1 MLSNLD
7 PSSQRFLADLNRIQL
22 RTATAQN
29 QISSGLKVQSASD
42 APDQIGTLL
51 QLESE
56 RSGNSQTLANLNRV
70 QTEANG
76 ADNALTTAVQLLDK
90 ITQIAGQ
97 GLSSQTAQDRGKFAQ
112 QILDLQEQ
120 LVSLTSTT
128 VEGRYIFDG
137 GNGSG
142 PPYQFNAA
150 AVNGAT
156 RLSSAPATRQVQD
169 SSGNSFQF
177 ARSAQDIFDQRDS
190 ADVPTA
196 NNIFAAI
203 SAARAALIANNPAA
217 IATSIDVLHGASDF
231 LGSQQTFYGTVQD
244 RLAGALTN
252 SQSLD
257 VALQTQIGAIRDA
270 DLTAASLELNR
281 GNIEQQASLAAKAK
295 SQVKSLFDYLA

>member
-7 PSSQRFLADLNRIQL
+7 PASQRFLADLNRIQL
-22 RTATAQN
+22 RASTAES

-56 RSGNSQTLANLNRV
+56 RSVNKQTLANLNRV
-70 QTEANG
+70 QTEVNG

-90 ITQIAGQ
+90 ITQVVGQ
-97 GLSSQTAQDRGKFAQ
+97 GLSSTTAQERLKFAQ
-112 QILDLQEQ
+112 QVTDLQGQ

-142 PPYQFNAA
+142 PPYQSNPT
-150 AVNGAT
+150 AVNGAI
-156 RLSSAPATRQVQD
+156 RLSTTAATRQVQD
-169 SSGNSFQF
+169 SAGNSFQF

-190 ADVPTA
+190 ADLPTA

-203 SAARAALIANNPAA
+203 GGAITALNANNPAA
-217 IATSIDVLHGASDF
+217 IATSIDVLHGTSEY

-244 RLAGALTN
+244 RLLVSSSA

-257 VALQTQIGAIRDA
+257 VSLQTQIGSIRDA
-270 DLTAASLELNR
+270 DLTEASLQLNR
-281 GNIEQQASLAAKAK
+281 STTEQQASLAAKGK
-295 SQVKSLFDYLA
+295 SQLRSLFDYLA

>member
-128 VEGRYIFDG
+128 VEGRYMFDG

-142 PPYQFNAA
+142 PPYQFNAT

>member
-22 RTATAQN
+22 RTATAQS

-56 RSGNSQTLANLNRV
+56 RSINKQALSNLNRI
-70 QTEANG
+70 QTQVNG

-90 ITQIAGQ
+90 ITQVVGQ
-97 GLSSQTAQDRGKFAQ
+97 GLSSQTVQDRVGAAQ
-112 QILDLQEQ
+112 QVLGLQEQ
-120 LVSLTSTT
+120 LVSVTSTT

-137 GNGSG
+137 GDGSG

-156 RLSSAPATRQVQD
+156 RLSGTPATRQIQD

-203 SAARAALIANNPAA
+203 SGARAALLSNNGAA
-217 IATSIDVLHGASDF
+217 IATSIDVLHGASEY
-231 LGSQQTFYGTVQD
+231 LGGQQTFYGNVQD
-244 RLAGALTN
+244 RLASELSRSET
-252 SQSLD
+252 LD
-257 VALQTQIGAIRDA
+257 VTFQAQIGAIRDA
-270 DLTAASLELNR
+270 DLTEASLELNR

-295 SQVKSLFDYLA
+295 SQVRSLFDYLA

>member
-22 RTATAQN
+22 RTATAQS

-56 RSGNSQTLANLNRV
+56 RSVNKQALSNLNRI
-70 QTEANG
+70 QTQVNG

-90 ITQIAGQ
+90 ITQVVGQ
-97 GLSSQTAQDRGKFAQ
+97 GLSSQTAQERVKAAQ
-112 QILDLQEQ
+112 QVLDLQEQ
-120 LVSLTSTT
+120 LVSLTSTS

-137 GNGSG
+137 RDGSG
-142 PPYQFNAA
+142 PPYLFNAA

-156 RLSSAPATRQVQD
+156 RLSSTPATRQIQD
-169 SSGNSFQF
+169 STGSTFQF

-203 SAARAALIANNPAA
+203 TGARAALLANNGSA
-217 IATSIDVLHGASDF
+217 IATSIDVLHGTSEY
-231 LGSQQTFYGTVQD
+231 LGGQQTFFGNVQD
-244 RLAGALTN
+244 HLASELSK
-252 SQSLD
+252 SQTLD
-257 VALQTQIGAIRDA
+257 VTFQTQIGAIRDA
-270 DLTAASLELNR
+270 DLTEASLELNR
-281 GNIEQQASLAAKAK
+281 GTIEQQASLAAKAK
-295 SQVKSLFDYLA
+295 SQVRSLFDYLA